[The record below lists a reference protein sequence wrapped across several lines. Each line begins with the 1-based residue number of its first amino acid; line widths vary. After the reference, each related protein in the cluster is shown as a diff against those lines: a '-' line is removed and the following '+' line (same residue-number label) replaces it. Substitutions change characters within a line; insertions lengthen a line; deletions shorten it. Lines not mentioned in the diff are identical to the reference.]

1 MSMERLPREGEE
13 VFDAD
18 GVSLGTVRQVLFQPA
33 GSAVTTSGYHLHVEP
48 PAGQAAQA
56 LYLPAIAVRYAGETG
71 VHLNVDRAT
80 IANRGWDAR
89 PDGLERPAESEA
101 PAAERYPG
109 QVPEETGE
117 GRL

>member
-18 GVSLGTVRQVLFQPA
+18 GASLGTVRQVLYQPA
-33 GSAVTTSGYHLHVEP
+33 GSAVTTSGYHLRVES
-48 PAGQAAQA
+48 PADQDTQAF
-56 LYLPAIAVRYAGETG
+56 YLPAIAIRHVGETG
-71 VHLNVDRAT
+71 VHLNVDRET
-80 IANRGWDAR
+80 IAERGWDAR
-89 PDGLERPAESEA
+89 PDGLERPAESEV

-109 QVPEETGE
+109 QVPEEPGE